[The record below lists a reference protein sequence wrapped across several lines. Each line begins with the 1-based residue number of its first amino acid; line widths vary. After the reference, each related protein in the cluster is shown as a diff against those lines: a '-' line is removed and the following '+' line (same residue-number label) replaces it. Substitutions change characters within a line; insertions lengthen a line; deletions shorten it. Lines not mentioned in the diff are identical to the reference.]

1 MADYTLSDTYN
12 GVQKVMTYPNGP
24 KLRIREGKV
33 PFYVNPPFRAKLRF
47 QFANSSFNPNNVS
60 GWVAG
65 SRWEQVSSSPNVWEY
80 SRVTTSFAQEFKN
93 KSFGSSTDQAAVISG
108 DLTDV
113 TDISEMFKGTLLT
126 SFVVSNTSS
135 LTNCS
140 GAFYATSLTSC
151 PDIDT
156 SDVTDFSYMFDSC
169 GSLTS
174 VRLYDTSSA
183 VNVSNMFR
191 GALLVASGALSL
203 YNQMS
208 GQTTPP
214 VSHSDCFTSC
224 GSNTTTG
231 RADLAEIPQDWGG
244 TKPPLLQFD
253 SVNVH
258 YTINTQSQLQC
269 MIGNYKLGSANGTN
283 VTANSGTTTT
293 EWGTGAMSSSVLT
306 SLSNGSAQSITC
318 ISCVVNLAITD
329 NSQPLYSSFDWWNPP
344 SSGYGVSIRAYAV
357 VNGVETTSLGYY
369 SYPLDM
375 PAGTNVSFRLI

>member
-24 KLRIREGKV
+24 KLRIREGNV
-33 PFYVNPPFRAKLRF
+33 PFYVPPPFRAKLRF

-65 SRWEQVSSSPNVWEY
+65 SRWEQVSSSPNVWDY

-93 KSFGSSTDQAAVISG
+93 KSFGRATDQAQVISG

-113 TDISEMFKGTLLT
+113 TDISEMFKGTKLT
-126 SFVVSNTSS
+126 SFVVSNTDS

-140 GAFYATSLTSC
+140 GAFYETSLTSC

-156 SDVTDFSYMFDSC
+156 SDVTDFSYMFDGC
-169 GSLTS
+169 ESLTS
-174 VRLYDTSSA
+174 VRLYDTGSA

-214 VSHSDCFTSC
+214 VTYTDCFSYC

-231 RADLAEIPQDWGG
+231 RADLAEIPQEWGG
-244 TKPPLLQFD
+244 TKPPLMYFD

-258 YTINTQSQLQC
+258 YTVNTQTQLQ
-269 MIGNYKLGSANGTN
+269 IVVGNFKLGSTSGTN
-283 VTANSGTTTT
+283 VTATSGSYTD
-293 EWGTGAMSSSVLT
+293 EWGGGVMGSQLT
-306 SLSNGSAQSITC
+306 VLSNGLPSGITC
-318 ISCVVNLAITD
+318 GSCVVNLAITD
-329 NSQPLYSSFDWWNPP
+329 NSQPLYSSFGWWNPP
-344 SSGYGVSIRAYAV
+344 SPGYTCQIRAYAV

-369 SYPLDM
+369 SYQLDM
-375 PAGTNVSFRLI
+375 PSGTNVSFRLI

>member
-24 KLRIREGKV
+24 KLRIREGNV
-33 PFYVNPPFRAKLRF
+33 PFYVPPPFRAKLRF

-65 SRWEQVSSSPNVWEY
+65 SRWEQVTTSPNVWDY
-80 SRVTTSFAQEFKN
+80 SRATTSFSQEFKN
-93 KSFGSSTDQAAVISG
+93 KSFGSQTDQAAVVSG
-108 DLTDV
+108 DLTGV
-113 TDISEMFKGTLLT
+113 TNISEMFKGTKLT
-126 SFVVSNTSS
+126 SFAVSNTDS

-140 GAFYATSLTSC
+140 GAFYETSLTAC

-156 SDVTDFSYMFDSC
+156 SDVTDFSNMFYGC
-169 GSLTS
+169 QSLTS

-183 VNVSNMFR
+183 VDVSSMFR
-191 GALLVASGALSL
+191 GALNVASGALSL

-214 VSHSDCFTSC
+214 VTHSNCFTSC
-224 GSNTTTG
+224 GSNTAAG

-244 TKPPLLQFD
+244 TKQPLMYFD

-258 YTINTQSQLQC
+258 YTVNSQSQLQF

-283 VTANSGTTTT
+283 VTANSGSYTDQ
-293 EWGTGAMSSSVLT
+293 WGGGSMGSATLT
-306 SLSNGSAQSITC
+306 SLSNGSSQSFTC
-318 ISCVVNLAITD
+318 TSCVVNLAITD
-329 NSQPLYSSFDWWNPP
+329 NSEPLYSSFDWWLPP

-369 SYPLDM
+369 SYSLDM
-375 PAGTNVSFRLI
+375 PSGTNVSYRLI

>member
-33 PFYVNPPFRAKLRF
+33 PFYAPAPFRAKLRF
-47 QFANSSFNPNNVS
+47 QFANESFNPNNVS

-65 SRWEQVSSSPNVWEY
+65 SRWEQVTSSPNVWDY
-80 SRVTTSFAQEFKN
+80 SRATTSFSQEFKN
-93 KSFGSSTDQAAVISG
+93 KSFGSQTDQAEVISG
-108 DLTDV
+108 DLSYV
-113 TDISEMFKGTLLT
+113 TDISEMFKGTKLT
-126 SFVVSNTSS
+126 SFVVSNTGS

-140 GAFYATSLTSC
+140 GAFYETSLTSC

-156 SDVTDFSYMFDSC
+156 SDVTDFSNMFDGC

-191 GALLVASGALSL
+191 GTLLVASGALSL

-214 VSHSDCFTSC
+214 VTYTNCFSYC
-224 GSNTTTG
+224 GSNTSTG
-231 RADLAEIPQDWGG
+231 RADLEEIPQDWGG
-244 TKPPLLQFD
+244 TKPPFMSFD

-258 YTINTQSQLQC
+258 YTVNTQTQLQ
-269 MIGNYKLGSANGTN
+269 IVVGNFKLGSANGTN
-283 VTANSGTTTT
+283 VTATSGSYTD
-293 EWGTGAMSSSVLT
+293 EWGGGAMGSELT
-306 SLSNGSAQSITC
+306 VLSNGLPSGITC
-318 ISCVVNLAITD
+318 GSCVVNLAITD
-329 NSQPLYSSFDWWNPP
+329 NSQPLYSSFGWWNPP
-344 SSGYGVSIRAYAV
+344 SPGYTCQVRAKAV
-357 VNGVETTSLGYY
+357 VNGVETTTLGLASY
-369 SYPLDM
+369 SLDM
-375 PAGTNVSFRLI
+375 PSGSSISFRLI